1 MVNRGLRVAWSSFAH
16 CGEVT
21 EWKAALMAE
30 AGCKCVL
37 LGVESGVQS
46 VLDAMNKNT
55 SRGKI
60 ESAVGAFRKQ
70 GIVVRGSFILGY
82 PGETPEKAMATID
95 FARSLHLDAYAWHVY
110 QPPFRCLW
118 QDMGASPPDFEHYEL
133 DCPPDVALQ
142 VLAREPALLRDM
154 HALPRLLALDAS
166 VQPDPQRWPFQ
177 SVQLLSILRKA
188 MAETPEG
195 SAHDLEILVA
205 EERARREP
213 AAVRNTVEQC
223 SQAGHTAL

>member
-16 CGEVT
+16 CAEVT
-21 EWKAALMAE
+21 EHKAALMAE

-46 VLDAMNKNT
+46 VLDAMDKNT

-110 QPPFRCLW
+110 QHPFRCLW
-118 QDMGASPPDFEHYEL
+118 QDTGASPPDFEHYEL
-133 DCPPDVALQ
+133 DCPPEVALQ

-166 VQPDPQRWPFQ
+166 VRPDPERWPVR
-177 SVQLLSILRKA
+177 SVQMLSILRRA
-188 MAETPEG
+188 MAATPEG
-195 SAHDLEILVA
+195 SAHDLEILIA
-205 EERARREP
+205 EERARREH
-213 AAVRNTVEQC
+213 AAARNAVEQC
-223 SQAGHTAL
+223 SQAGHTAP